1 MAFTFLSSL
10 AFLIALAVVSEPILF
25 SSPFPELIVP
35 VAYIIAILFLL
46 ISFLLPFACVYLLR
60 ATKDSFSRFYHYM

>member
-10 AFLIALAVVSEPILF
+10 AVFIALAVVSEPILF

-35 VAYIIAILFLL
+35 VA
-46 ISFLLPFACVYLLR
+46 
-60 ATKDSFSRFYHYM
+60 